1 MLETAVLERQDEPS
15 LSSNIF
21 SLNPPQLEAVLTFD
35 RPLLVLAGAG
45 SGKTRVITAKIAEI
59 ISSGRAMSFQ
69 ILAVTFTNKAAN
81 EMVERVRHFCGIEAS
96 QINIGT
102 FHSICVKILRQC
114 ANLVGFGNN
123 FLIADTSDQKKIIKD
138 IITEMGMDAKAF
150 PPSVISS
157 FISRVKEKFL
167 SPHELT
173 ASLSHFPNIYREI
186 RLDKIYEEYQSRLH
200 SQNMMDFDDLLFF
213 TTRIL
218 TENELVLEQYRDRFK
233 YILIDEYQDINAL
246 QSRWFRLLAGSNQ
259 NICVVGDDDQ
269 SIYGWRGADVSII
282 LSFAKD
288 FKNAQVIK
296 LEQNYRSTQ
305 NIISVAEKI
314 ISNNKNRLG
323 KNLFTEEVEGEKV
336 EITCYSDSKIEA
348 RETVSRIENIKKREG
363 RNFTDFAILVRASSQ
378 TRILE
383 EAFIALS
390 IPYKII
396 GGLKFYE
403 RREIKDILSYIK
415 VINGTAD
422 DIAMERVLKTPKK
435 GIGETSIDKLVEYAK
450 KRQVSLM
457 QACFDLTGDDP
468 FAETGIVGV
477 KAFSILTNF
486 FGLIKKW
493 RENGKAGM
501 REFIAEI
508 VRMIEEI
515 RYIEFL
521 KEEDEDQIDAR
532 SANINEL
539 LNSMQGFET
548 VDAFLEHISLI
559 SSADDAGI
567 EGEDAVKM
575 LTIHT
580 AKGLEFPV
588 VFLPGWEEGLFPSA
602 KTLDEGGEIGIE
614 EERRLAYVA
623 ITRARERLFLSHTKM
638 RMIYGGFNP
647 TRESMFIAEIK
658 HSNAVSYRDKSIG
671 SASAT
676 FGINYGRNYEM
687 SGERFRAG
695 SFSEEIKNVK
705 KLDLIEVGV
714 IVKHKIFGFGKVSKK
729 VSPNLFEVIFDEDL
743 ERKTIRNDFLTFV
756 KKE

>member
-1 MLETAVLERQDEPS
+1 V
-15 LSSNIF
+15 
-21 SLNPPQLEAVLTFD
+21 
-35 RPLLVLAGAG
+35 
-45 SGKTRVITAKIAEI
+45 
-59 ISSGRAMSFQ
+59 
-69 ILAVTFTNKAAN
+69 
-81 EMVERVRHFCGIEAS
+81 
-96 QINIGT
+96 
-102 FHSICVKILRQC
+102 
-114 ANLVGFGNN
+114 
-123 FLIADTSDQKKIIKD
+123 
-138 IITEMGMDAKAF
+138 
-150 PPSVISS
+150 
-157 FISRVKEKFL
+157 
-167 SPHELT
+167 
-173 ASLSHFPNIYREI
+173 
-186 RLDKIYEEYQSRLH
+186 
-200 SQNMMDFDDLLFF
+200 
-213 TTRIL
+213 
-218 TENELVLEQYRDRFK
+218 
-233 YILIDEYQDINAL
+233 
-246 QSRWFRLLAGSNQ
+246 
-259 NICVVGDDDQ
+259 
-269 SIYGWRGADVSII
+269 
-282 LSFAKD
+282 
-288 FKNAQVIK
+288 
-296 LEQNYRSTQ
+296 
-305 NIISVAEKI
+305 
-314 ISNNKNRLG
+314 
-323 KNLFTEEVEGEKV
+323 
-336 EITCYSDSKIEA
+336 
-348 RETVSRIENIKKREG
+348 
-363 RNFTDFAILVRASSQ
+363 
-378 TRILE
+378 
-383 EAFIALS
+383 
-390 IPYKII
+390 
-396 GGLKFYE
+396 
-403 RREIKDILSYIK
+403 
-415 VINGTAD
+415 
-422 DIAMERVLKTPKK
+422 
-435 GIGETSIDKLVEYAK
+435 
-450 KRQVSLM
+450 
-457 QACFDLTGDDP
+457 
-468 FAETGIVGV
+468 
-477 KAFSILTNF
+477 
-486 FGLIKKW
+486 
-493 RENGKAGM
+493 
-501 REFIAEI
+501 AEI

-559 SSADDAGI
+559 SSADDAGM

-671 SASAT
+671 SSSAT

-743 ERKTIRNDFLTFV
+743 EKKTIRNDFLTFV

>member
-1 MLETAVLERQDEPS
+1 
-15 LSSNIF
+15 
-21 SLNPPQLEAVLTFD
+21 
-35 RPLLVLAGAG
+35 
-45 SGKTRVITAKIAEI
+45 
-59 ISSGRAMSFQ
+59 
-69 ILAVTFTNKAAN
+69 
-81 EMVERVRHFCGIEAS
+81 
-96 QINIGT
+96 
-102 FHSICVKILRQC
+102 
-114 ANLVGFGNN
+114 
-123 FLIADTSDQKKIIKD
+123 
-138 IITEMGMDAKAF
+138 MDAKAF

-157 FISRVKEKFL
+157 FISRVKEKFFSPLEL
-167 SPHELT
+167 S
-173 ASLSHFPNIYREI
+173 SNLSHFPNIYREI
-186 RLDKIYEEYQSRLH
+186 KLDKIYEEYQSRLH

-218 TENELVLEQYRDRFK
+218 SENEYILEQYKEKFK

-282 LSFAKD
+282 LSFAKE
-288 FKNAQVIK
+288 FKNAHIIK

-323 KNLFTEEVEGEKV
+323 KNLFTNEIDGEKV

-348 RETVSRIENIKKREG
+348 RETVSRIENLKKRES

-390 IPYKII
+390 VPYKII

-415 VINGTAD
+415 VINNTAD

-435 GIGETSIDKLVEYAK
+435 GLGEVSIDKLLEYAK
-450 KRQVSLM
+450 KRQISLM

-468 FAETGIVGV
+468 FAETKIIGV
-477 KAFSILTNF
+477 KAFTILNNFTN
-486 FGLIKKW
+486 LIRKW
-493 RENGKAGM
+493 RENGKSSISD
-501 REFIAEI
+501 FIAEI

-515 RYIEFL
+515 KYIEFL

-580 AKGLEFPV
+580 AKGLEFPI

-602 KTLDEGGEIGIE
+602 KTLDEGGEIGVE

-647 TRESMFIAEIK
+647 TRESIFVSEIK
-658 HSNAVSYRDKSIG
+658 HSSAVQYRDKSIG
-671 SASAT
+671 NASST

-714 IVKHKIFGFGKVSKK
+714 VVKHKIFGFGKVVKRA
-729 VSPNLFEVIFDEDL
+729 SPNLFEVIFDEDM
-743 ERKTIRNDFLTFV
+743 ERKTRRSDFLTFV
-756 KKE
+756 RKSD